1 MVVFYSDLSITESM
15 GLGEAQIDDVQS
27 SSIMSHHNQHNMT
40 VSIMHKLVL
49 KNQSWAKGFVNEAD
63 FSGDIH
69 HIGD

>member
-1 MVVFYSDLSITESM
+1 
-15 GLGEAQIDDVQS
+15 
-27 SSIMSHHNQHNMT
+27 MT

-49 KNQSWAKGFVNEAD
+49 KNQSWAEGFVNEAD